1 MNERRERKR
10 FGQLEEENCSGD
22 SVERCTGLLL
32 LVLI

>member
-1 MNERRERKR
+1 MKERERER
-10 FGQLEEENCSGD
+10 FGQLEEENC